1 MEFKHIEYFLKTCEY
16 TSMSKA
22 AEALYISQQALSRCI
37 AGMEQELGCQLFQR
51 TVKGISLTKEGMY
64 LLNKFSP
71 LVTQYHHV
79 LDEVTE
85 HFESQPVKLQFC
97 CAPLIF
103 RCIDPELLF
112 DFQEKI

>member
-51 TVKGISLTKEGMY
+51 TVKGISLTKEGIY
-64 LLNKFSP
+64 LLNSFSP

-85 HFESQPVKLQFC
+85 YFESQPVKLQFC

-112 DFQEKI
+112 DF

>member
-1 MEFKHIEYFLKTCEY
+1 M
-16 TSMSKA
+16 
-22 AEALYISQQALSRCI
+22 
-37 AGMEQELGCQLFQR
+37 
-51 TVKGISLTKEGMY
+51 
-64 LLNKFSP
+64 
-71 LVTQYHHV
+71 TQYHHV

-112 DFQEKI
+112 DFQEKYKNITLEMLELSDADCDKYVEENVTHLGLLAIPENRHGEKTIGEFFRTEK